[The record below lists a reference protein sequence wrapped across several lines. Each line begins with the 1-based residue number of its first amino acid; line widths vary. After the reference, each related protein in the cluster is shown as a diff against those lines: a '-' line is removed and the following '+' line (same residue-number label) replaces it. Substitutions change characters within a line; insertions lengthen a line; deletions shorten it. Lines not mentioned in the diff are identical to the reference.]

1 MKVSTL
7 FNPMPQHETLRTI
20 VVMRVVALGGQL
32 LVVVAAQYWL
42 GINLALM
49 PLFGTMLCLAAFNGW
64 TWRRMHRVDPANHFE
79 LFLQLLM
86 DVLALSALLYF
97 SGGAT
102 NPFVSFYLPALAVAA
117 AILPPLHAV
126 ALAVFSIVCYS
137 LLTSYYVPLHIADP
151 DRAVTYH
158 LSGMWA
164 NFALSA
170 GLITW
175 FVARMSRALRTR
187 DAQLTQAREHHMQG
201 ERIIALG
208 TQAASAAHEM
218 GTPLATVA
226 LITDEL
232 RHETK
237 YNPALAAYSADLQT
251 IEAQIALCKTALARM
266 GMQVGAA
273 AETDAD
279 VVDLPEWL
287 TQFVAQWRLC
297 HPTARLQFTL
307 AAGACRIVHS
317 RAVGQMLQTLLDNA
331 RYASAA
337 GDTTIHVSLALQAR
351 AALVQVT
358 DAGMGIAPALVNRLG
373 YEAVQSTSGGKGIGL
388 MLAFATARQIGA
400 TLVLSSA
407 KSQGTSATITLAL
420 A

>member
-1 MKVSTL
+1 
-7 FNPMPQHETLRTI
+7 
-20 VVMRVVALGGQL
+20 
-32 LVVVAAQYWL
+32 
-42 GINLALM
+42 
-49 PLFGTMLCLAAFNGW
+49 
-64 TWRRMHRVDPANHFE
+64 
-79 LFLQLLM
+79 
-86 DVLALSALLYF
+86 
-97 SGGAT
+97 
-102 NPFVSFYLPALAVAA
+102 VSFYLPALAVAA
-117 AILPPLHAV
+117 AILPPIHAV

-175 FVARMSRALRTR
+175 FVARMSRALRAR
-187 DAQLTQAREHHMQG
+187 DAQLTRARELHMQG
-201 ERIIALG
+201 ERIIALA

-237 YNPALAAYSADLQT
+237 FNSALAAYSADLQT
-251 IEAQIALCKTALARM
+251 IEAQIALCKTALAKM

-273 AETDAD
+273 AETDTDA
-279 VVDLPEWL
+279 VDLPEWL

-307 AAGACRIVHS
+307 AAGTCLIVHS
-317 RAVGQMLQTLLDNA
+317 RAVGQMLQTMLDNA

-337 GDTTIHVSLALQAR
+337 GDTTIHVSLVLQPR

-358 DAGMGIAPALVNRLG
+358 DAGTGIAPALLNRLG
-373 YEAVQSTSGGKGIGL
+373 YEVVQSTSGGKGIGL

-407 KSQGTSATITLAL
+407 ESQGTSATITLAL